1 MPSDTSHPFPEDSR
15 GDAWLVVD
23 ADNLA
28 PGGWLQDPGRPSW
41 LALSECS
48 RVLIAADQPHK
59 IDAWMDALSAHLR
72 APCLV
77 VTREVTC
84 AADAADRALLATLKT
99 WLSAG
104 HQAEHLLCLSGDRKL
119 VYQLH
124 AMALRR
130 DFLRMSV
137 CASWAMR
144 HLTDELGV
152 AFWQA
157 PVHAR
162 KPTPSEQV
170 SGFAPSTAPV
180 RLRPRANAPQEP
192 SEGPKVSSLRK
203 NPHSPRRV
211 YKRIVQAAKVCGARS
226 KWVSGAQL
234 CERFVREGVLAADTR
249 GKMSRILELAP
260 GVLKKKPGAD
270 LWMLA

>member
-1 MPSDTSHPFPEDSR
+1 
-15 GDAWLVVD
+15 
-23 ADNLA
+23 
-28 PGGWLQDPGRPSW
+28 
-41 LALSECS
+41 
-48 RVLIAADQPHK
+48 
-59 IDAWMDALSAHLR
+59 
-72 APCLV
+72 V
-77 VTREVTC
+77 VTRQVPP

-104 HQAEHLLCLSGDRKL
+104 HLAEHLVCLSGDRKL

-124 AMALRR
+124 AMALRG

-162 KPTPSEQV
+162 KPSVTEQV
-170 SGFAPSTAPV
+170 AGFAPNIPEV
-180 RLRPRANAPQEP
+180 RLRPRKRPALE
-192 SEGPKVSSLRK
+192 ESSCTPTLRK
-203 NPHSPRRV
+203 NSQSPRKV
-211 YKRIVQAAKVCGARS
+211 YKRIVQSAKLCGARS
-226 KWVSGAQL
+226 KWISGAQL
-234 CERFVREGVLAADTR
+234 CERFVREGLLAADTR
-249 GKMSRILELAP
+249 GKMARILELAP
-260 GVLKKKPGAD
+260 GALKKKPGAD